1 MVGEVFIGVN
11 AGAFHLSSEILADD
25 VVVNAPTDVIG
36 ARVAALAPPGVLLGV
51 GMDEAEGVAE
61 FAGEQIGQP
70 RALLREETAVF
81 QVALPVFQVF
91 FGVGDVD
98 VAAEDEA
105 LARRCPRVQP
115 RRQFRHKGFFFGL
128 TLLAAGA
135 AVHIKANE
143 RKTGVAR
150 LQIAAFAVDFRPADA
165 VLHRLRR
172 VFQVQGDAAVALL
185 FRVVIV
191 VVGKGKI
198 GGVAFQLRQLR
209 LGFLD
214 ADSVGVLRVEPLEEA
229 LARGGTDAVGV
240 ECDDFEHVF

>member
-1 MVGEVFIGVN
+1 M
-11 AGAFHLSSEILADD
+11 
-25 VVVNAPTDVIG
+25 
-36 ARVAALAPPGVLLGV
+36 
-51 GMDEAEGVAE
+51 
-61 FAGEQIGQP
+61 
-70 RALLREETAVF
+70 
-81 QVALPVFQVF
+81 
-91 FGVGDVD
+91 GDVD

-115 RRQFRHKGFFFGL
+115 RCQFRHEGFFF
-128 TLLAAGA
+128 LLAFVAAGA
-135 AVHIKANE
+135 AVHVEADE
-143 RKTGVAR
+143 GEAGVAR
-150 LQIAAFAVDFRPADA
+150 FQVAAFAVDFCPADA

-172 VFQVQGDAAVALL
+172 VFQVQCDAAVTLL

>member
-1 MVGEVFIGVN
+1 M
-11 AGAFHLSSEILADD
+11 
-25 VVVNAPTDVIG
+25 
-36 ARVAALAPPGVLLGV
+36 LGV
-51 GMDEAEGVAE
+51 GVDEAEGVAE
-61 FAGEQIGQP
+61 FSGEQIGQP
-70 RALLREETAVF
+70 RALLRQETAVF

-105 LARRCPRVQP
+105 LARRRPRVQP
-115 RRQFRHKGFFFGL
+115 RRQFRHEGFFFGL

-135 AVHIKANE
+135 AVHVEADE

-172 VFQVQGDAAVALL
+172 VLQVQGDAAVA
-185 FRVVIV
+185 FFFGVVVV
-191 VVGKGKI
+191 VVGEREVGV
-198 GGVAFQLRQLR
+198 VAFQLRQLR

-214 ADSVGVLRVEPLEEA
+214 ADGVGVLRLQPLKKT
-229 LARGGTDAVGV
+229 LARGSTDAVGV
-240 ECDDFEHVF
+240 ECDDFEHVIWPCGAWGAQYSRRCKCRCHGR